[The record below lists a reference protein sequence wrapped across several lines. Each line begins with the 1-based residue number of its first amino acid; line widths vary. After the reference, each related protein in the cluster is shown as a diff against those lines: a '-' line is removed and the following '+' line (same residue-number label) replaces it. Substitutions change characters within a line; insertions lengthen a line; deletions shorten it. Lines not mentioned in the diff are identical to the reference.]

1 MRKAVTVSILA
12 FFLYTGSLFAQTHV
26 SVPVDHSVYYLLSQA
41 ELRGLCSPLPAVKPY
56 TRGRI
61 TEAIDEILA
70 AEPRR
75 FGSLT
80 DAERAILEEALEE
93 FTKGEEGLDLRNGM
107 YRFDVQ
113 GKKGGYFSGDVGI
126 SLESI
131 NSGAY
136 YKEDDKTYFGT
147 DTWGTLSFKGD
158 IGENF
163 SFNTDFFGGLLMAKR
178 KELGTYDIFAS
189 EREYDSLD
197 DFYADRKN
205 TYSQP
210 LAYFPYAYQKRWDGF
225 MFGSGDVSAGSMYF
239 WPEKRSM
246 GTGMMAEMAGSA
258 FDDML
263 LLRAGRIRR
272 EWGGMVPG
280 SSLVLNGTARPFVG
294 MEMIFNP
301 ASWFSFSSLT
311 GGLEF
316 SNAEG
321 ISEPALSFQNVFSI
335 QQMELNYKNYF
346 HIDFGST
353 AIWPKRL
360 ELGYIFPLIDNFLNQ
375 NFIGDFDNMAVF
387 LNIKGQY
394 PGLGSLWFSLFIDEV
409 EVSSIEKAFKLD
421 RHMFAYQFGLQGV
434 IPGLP
439 FASFTLSYTKIE
451 PYNYTH
457 QKIITPWYSN
467 LMETAYVNNGVSLGY
482 YLPPNSDEIKLRL
495 DIRPWLRT
503 ASFFQYQMI
512 RHGADYGRHQVD
524 GSSLISELDED
535 RSTKVSLRKNFL
547 HDGAYQWMH
556 IFKIGGEHKFSSL
569 PVTIF
574 GEAGVVYSYFTDI
587 SDSKYENY
595 HPQEPM
601 NDGSST
607 PRPLAKGSY
616 PKSTAFILTIG
627 FRIFR

>member
-1 MRKAVTVSILA
+1 MRRFGIVSILV
-12 FFLYTGSLFAQTHV
+12 FILFCGNLFAQTHV
-26 SVPVDHSVYYLLSQA
+26 SVPVDHSIYYLLNQA

-61 TEAIDEILA
+61 AEAIDEILA

-80 DAERAILEEALEE
+80 DAEKAILEKAREE
-93 FTKGEEGLDLRNGM
+93 FTKGEEGLDLANGM

-113 GKKGGYFSGDVGI
+113 GKKGGSFSGDVGV
-126 SLESI
+126 SLESL
-131 NSGAY
+131 NSAAY
-136 YKEDDKTYFGT
+136 YKEDDKTYVGT

-158 IGENF
+158 VGENF
-163 SFNTDFFGGLLMAKR
+163 SFNVDFYAGFLMAER
-178 KELGTYDIFAS
+178 KMLGTYDIYAS
-189 EREYDSLD
+189 EKEYDTPA
-197 DFYADRKN
+197 DFNKDRVD

-225 MFGSGDVSAGSMYF
+225 MFPLGNVTASSMVS
-239 WPEKRSM
+239 WPDEFSM

-263 LLRAGRIRR
+263 LLRAGRIQR
-272 EWGGMVPG
+272 EWGAMAPG
-280 SSLVLNGTARPFVG
+280 NSLVLNGTARPFVG

-301 ASWFSFSSLT
+301 VSWFSFSSLT
-311 GGLEF
+311 GSLEF
-316 SNAEG
+316 YNAES
-321 ISEPALSFQNVFSI
+321 ISEPALSFQNAFSI
-335 QQMELNYKNYF
+335 QQIDLNYKNYF

-353 AIWPKRL
+353 AIWPKRF
-360 ELGYIFPLIDNFLNQ
+360 EFGYIFPLIDNFLFQ
-375 NFIGDFDNMAVF
+375 NFIGDFDNMAIF

-394 PGLGSLWFSLFIDEV
+394 PGLGALWFSLFLDEA
-409 EVSSIEKAFKLD
+409 EVSSLSNVFKKD
-421 RHMFAYQFGLQGV
+421 RHMFAFQFGLQGV

-457 QKIITPWYSN
+457 QKIITPWYSDN

-482 YLPPNSDEIKLRL
+482 YLPPNSDELKLRF
-495 DIRPWLRT
+495 DIRPWLQT
-503 ASFFQYQMI
+503 AAFFQYQLI

-524 GSSLISELDED
+524 GSSLISELDGG
-535 RSTKVSLRKNFL
+535 RGSKVSLGKDFL

-574 GEAGVVYSYFTDI
+574 GEAGIAYSYFTDI
-587 SDSKYENY
+587 SDPKYENY
-595 HPQEPM
+595 HPREDM
-601 NDGSST
+601 KDST
-607 PRPLAKGSY
+607 PRPLADGSY
-616 PKSTAFILTIG
+616 HTTTAFILTIG